1 MGLKVSPTFFEV
13 KKLLFTP
20 TKAYLSILDVTPEV
34 LDEMG
39 VNAIILDIDNT
50 MTTHDNPRPIDGLFD
65 WLDSM
70 RSHGVRLM
78 IVSNNHV
85 PRVTP
90 FAEMLGIDFVPEG
103 AKPLTKGYRQAAE
116 KLGVPKK
123 NIVTI
128 GDQLF
133 TDILGAKLF
142 GIKSILVKPIELEK
156 TRFFKF
162 KRAMEKLFLPKEYL
176 GKTVPTIDGKVI

>member
-1 MGLKVSPTFFEV
+1 M
-13 KKLLFTP
+13 LFTP
-20 TKAYLSILDVTPEV
+20 TRAYLSILDVTPEI
-34 LDEMG
+34 LREMG
-39 VNAIILDIDNT
+39 VSALILDIDNT
-50 MTTHDNPRPIDGLFD
+50 MTTHDNPKPIDGLFD
-65 WLDSM
+65 WLDDM
-70 RSHGVRLM
+70 RRNNIKMM

-90 FAEMLGIDFVPEG
+90 FAELLGIDFVPEG
-103 AKPLTKGYRQAAE
+103 AKPLTKGYKQAAK

-123 NIVTI
+123 QILTI

-142 GIKSILVKPIELEK
+142 GIRSILVKPIEPEK

-162 KRAMEKLFLPKEYL
+162 KRAMEKPFLPKKYAGDHL
-176 GKTVPTIDGKVI
+176 PMIDGKAILQGDNHGH

>member
-1 MGLKVSPTFFEV
+1 M
-13 KKLLFTP
+13 LFTP
-20 TKAYLSILDVTPEV
+20 TAAYETILSVTPEV
-34 LDEMG
+34 LKSMG
-39 VNAIILDIDNT
+39 VTAIILDIDNT
-50 MTTHDNPRPIDGLFD
+50 CTTHDNPKPIDGLFE

-70 RSHGVRLM
+70 RAAGIKMM

-90 FAEMLGIDFVPEG
+90 FAELLGLDFIPEG
-103 AKPLTKGYRQAAE
+103 AKPLPKGYKQAAK
-116 KLGVPKK
+116 KLGVPKSE
-123 NIVTI
+123 IVTI

-156 TRFFKF
+156 TRFFKI
-162 KRAMEKLFLPKEYL
+162 KRAAEKPFLPKKYL
-176 GKTVPTIDGKVI
+176 

>member
-1 MGLKVSPTFFEV
+1 M
-13 KKLLFTP
+13 LFTP

-65 WLDSM
+65 WLDSI

-103 AKPLTKGYRQAAE
+103 AKPLPKGYKQAAE

-142 GIKSILVKPIELEK
+142 GIKSILVKPIEPEN

-162 KRAMEKLFLPKEYL
+162 KRAMEKLFLPKKYL
-176 GKTVPTIDGKVI
+176 GKTVPTIDGQIIKGDIYGH